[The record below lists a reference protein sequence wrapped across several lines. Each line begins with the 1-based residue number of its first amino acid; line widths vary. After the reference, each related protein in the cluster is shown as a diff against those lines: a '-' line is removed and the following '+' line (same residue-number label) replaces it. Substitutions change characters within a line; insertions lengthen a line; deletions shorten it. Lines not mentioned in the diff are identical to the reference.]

1 MSIAP
6 VSSEFEKLSDRQ
18 IVSRYLEQ
26 LLEKRPQRGR
36 PRRTKTDQEIADRVG
51 VIDTEMAKVGVL
63 ARLALTQERLELIA
77 ELEGRAAPAPAEED
91 DRLEQAF
98 ITAARRFSDE
108 RGISYGAWREMGVGV
123 RVLRLAGI
131 HS

>member
-1 MSIAP
+1 MSIATKP
-6 VSSEFEKLSDRQ
+6 SDLESLSDRQ
-18 IVSRYLEQ
+18 IVSRYLER
-26 LLEKRPQRGR
+26 LLERRPGRGR
-36 PRRTKTDQEIADRVG
+36 PKRAKSDQEIAARVG
-51 VIDTEMAKVGVL
+51 VIDTEMGKASVL

-77 ELEGRAAPAPAEED
+77 ELEARAAPAPAEED

-98 ITAARRFSDE
+98 IAAARRYSDE